1 MKLPR
6 GFRYAGIAAGIRPSK
21 PDVALFVSDRDA
33 ACAGLFTVNR
43 AKAAPVIDAER
54 RLPAHAMRAILVT
67 SGNAN
72 ALTGPP
78 GLEAV
83 DVMLAAAARAL
94 GIDRS
99 QIASASTGVIGMRL
113 PVEKVVAVLPRCVE
127 QLGPDP
133 TPAAEAIMTTDTTK
147 KIASRTLVIEGASVT
162 LTGICKGSGMI
173 APQLATMIAV
183 IVTDCAID
191 AAVLDAALREATPGT
206 FGQLVIDGDMST
218 NDSVFAMAN
227 GCADNPRLVAAD
239 TVQFAAFVAALTDL
253 FDELA
258 RDIAA
263 DGEGATKRIEVRVS
277 RAPSVPIARDIAK
290 AICGSPL
297 VKAAMFGQDPNW
309 GRILATVGARAGSQ
323 DYDIDPTR
331 AAVVIQGTTVYDA
344 APAAFDRGAL
354 KARLREP
361 EVVIAVDLRTGA
373 ASAKAY
379 GCDLSYDY
387 VKLNADYTSVLFEAP
402 DGGVRKD
409 DRLGNYSPAFKR
421 ALLVQALGY
430 ISRFRG
436 TRCVIKYGGAAMT
449 RDGLK
454 RSFCDDVLLLHS
466 VGLAPIVVH
475 AGGPDLAHALDKLG
489 GDPELVDG
497 IRVTPASELRVVE
510 MLTGSINTELV
521 TILNRGGAHAVGLSG
536 KDAALLRA
544 KKLLRDDGRDLG
556 QVGELVEVNKGFL
569 ESLIGQRYIPVISP
583 VGLGADGQSYNLNAD
598 VVAAG
603 IARALGADKLMYLA
617 DVPGVVEA
625 GELVTELLPPALRAK
640 LDSGVITGG
649 MAIKATA
656 ALSALAGG
664 VRAVHLID
672 GRIPHNII
680 AELFTDTGVGTIVRA
695 DPGEPA
701 GGSH

>member
-6 GFRYAGIAAGIRPSK
+6 GFRFAGIAAGIRPSK
-21 PDVALFVSDRDA
+21 PDVALFVSDHDA
-33 ACAGLFTVNR
+33 ACAGAFTVNR
-43 AKAAPVIDAER
+43 AKAAPVVDAER
-54 RLPAHAMRAILVT
+54 RLPAEAMRAIVVT

-72 ALTGPP
+72 ALTGPA

-83 DVMLAAAARAL
+83 EAVLAAAAGAL
-94 GIDRS
+94 GVDRA
-99 QIASASTGVIGMRL
+99 QVASAATGVIGMRL
-113 PVEKVVAVLPRCVE
+113 PFEKIVAALPRCVA
-127 QLGPDP
+127 QLGADP
-133 TPAAEAIMTTDTTK
+133 APAAEAIMTTDTTK
-147 KIASRTLVIEGASVT
+147 KLASRTLVLGGQAVT
-162 LTGICKGSGMI
+162 LAGICKGSGMI

-183 IVTDCAID
+183 VVTDCAID
-191 AAVLDAALREATPGT
+191 ARVLDAALHEATPGT

-218 NDSVFAMAN
+218 NDSVFVLAN
-227 GCADNPRLVAAD
+227 GCAKNPRLVA
-239 TVQFAAFVAALTDL
+239 TGTPQFAELVAALTDL

-258 RDIAA
+258 RDIAS
-263 DGEGATKRIEVRVS
+263 DGEGATKRLEVRVGG
-277 RAPSVPIARDIAK
+277 APSVAVARDLAK
-290 AICGSPL
+290 AICASSL

-309 GRILATVGARAGSQ
+309 GRILATVGARAGAAQ
-323 DYDIDPTR
+323 LDLDPAR
-331 AAVVIQGTTVYDA
+331 AQVALQGTVVYDA
-344 APAAFDRGAL
+344 APAPFERAQL

-361 EVVIAVDLRTGA
+361 EVVLAVGLRSGT
-373 ASAKAY
+373 ASGKAY

-430 ISRFRG
+430 MSRFRG

-475 AGGPDLAHALDKLG
+475 GGGPDLAHALDKLG
-489 GDPELVDG
+489 GRAEVVDG

-544 KKLLRDDGRDLG
+544 KKRVRGDGRDLG
-556 QVGELVEVNKGFL
+556 HVGELVEVNKGFL
-569 ESLIGQRYIPVISP
+569 ESLIGQGYIPVISP
-583 VGLGADGQSYNLNAD
+583 VGLGADGESYDLPAD
-598 VVAAG
+598 DVAAG

-617 DVPGVVEA
+617 DVPGIVLD
-625 GELVTELLPPALRAK
+625 GELVTELAPAGLRGK
-640 LDSGVITGG
+640 LDAGVVTGG
-649 MAIKATA
+649 MAIKAAA
-656 ALSALAGG
+656 ALAALAGG
-664 VRAVHLID
+664 VRAVHVID
-672 GRIPHNII
+672 GRIPHNLI
-680 AELFTDTGVGTIVRA
+680 AELFTDTGVGTIIRGDA
-695 DPGEPA
+695 
-701 GGSH
+701 

>member
-1 MKLPR
+1 
-6 GFRYAGIAAGIRPSK
+6 
-21 PDVALFVSDRDA
+21 
-33 ACAGLFTVNR
+33 VNR

-147 KIASRTLVIEGASVT
+147 KLASRTVVIEGTTVT

-173 APQLATMIAV
+173 APQLATMIV
-183 IVTDCAID
+183 VVVTDCAID

-227 GCADNPRLVAAD
+227 GCAGNPRLVAPD
-239 TVQFAAFVAALTDL
+239 TVQFAAFVAALADL

-277 RAPSVPIARDIAK
+277 HAPSVPIARDISK

-323 DYDIDPTR
+323 DYDLDPTR

-344 APAAFDRGAL
+344 APVAFDRGAL

-430 ISRFRG
+430 MSRFRG

-475 AGGPDLAHALDKLG
+475 GGGPDLAHALEKLG

-603 IARALGADKLMYLA
+603 IARALGADKLMYLT
-617 DVPGVVEA
+617 DMPGVVEA
-625 GELVTELLPPALRAK
+625 GELVTELLPPALRGK
-640 LDSGVITGG
+640 LDAGVITGG

-695 DPGEPA
+695 ESGEPA